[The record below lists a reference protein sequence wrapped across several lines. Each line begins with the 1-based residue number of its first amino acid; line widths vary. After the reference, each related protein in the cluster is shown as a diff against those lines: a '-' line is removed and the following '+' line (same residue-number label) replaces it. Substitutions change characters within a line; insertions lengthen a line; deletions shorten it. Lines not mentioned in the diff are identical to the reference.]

1 MNRSLFPTIVLGWTF
16 GPSQH
21 KSAFEVM
28 KDFKNHTL
36 KEYLECLSAREP
48 VPGGGSA
55 AALSSALG
63 SGLIAMVIQY
73 SLEKGKPKAVE
84 KKLTQLLKKVSGIRR
99 ELLDLVDQDAKAYLN
114 VVAARKLD
122 NKTKKKAARQA
133 TRVPQRICQL
143 SYTAVDLTP
152 YVVEHG
158 NPHLLSDIEVALE
171 LLLAGYHS
179 ALVMVRANQ

>member
-1 MNRSLFPTIVLGWTF
+1 
-16 GPSQH
+16 
-21 KSAFEVM
+21 M

-36 KEYLECLSAREP
+36 KEYLDRLSAREP

-63 SGLIAMVIQY
+63 AGLIVMVIQY
-73 SLEKGKPKAVE
+73 SIGKGKPKAVE
-84 KKLTQLLKKVSGIRR
+84 KKLSQSLKKISGIR
-99 ELLDLVDQDAKAYLN
+99 EKLLELVDGDAQAYLG
-114 VVAARKLD
+114 VVAARQMDAKAQ
-122 NKTKKKAARQA
+122 KKAARQA
-133 TRVPQRICQL
+133 GQVPRKICQL
-143 SYTAVDLTP
+143 SYNAVDLTP

-179 ALVMVRANQ
+179 ALVMIRVNQ